1 MSSLLERRKK
11 QMGEL
16 KIEINNISFTRK
28 RDAS

>member
-1 MSSLLERRKK
+1 
-11 QMGEL
+11 MGEL